1 MNYEAMQQMARILG
15 RKELALALGIPA
27 GKMPAELTAEQRV
40 SLARLVDGRI
50 DDLVRGMLE
59 EAAACDD
66 VVNAGTA
73 ISYLEYR
80 LEDLAEVLNEDQR
93 HLIRSRFEG
102 HVSGWG

>member
-15 RKELALALGIPA
+15 REELALALGIPA
-27 GKMPAELTAEQRV
+27 GRMPTELTAEQRV

-59 EAAACDD
+59 EAVACDD
-66 VVNAGTA
+66 VISSSTA

-80 LEDLAEVLNEDQR
+80 LEYLSEVLSEDQR
-93 HLIRSRFEG
+93 HLIRCRFEG

>member
-1 MNYEAMQQMARILG
+1 MNYEAMQQMARMLG

-59 EAAACDD
+59 EAATCDD
-66 VVNAGTA
+66 VVNADTA
-73 ISYLEYR
+73 ISYLDYR
-80 LEDLAEVLNEDQR
+80 LEDLAEVLSEDQR

>member
-15 RKELALALGIPA
+15 REELALALGVPA

-50 DDLVRGMLE
+50 DDLVRAMLE

-66 VVNAGTA
+66 VVSSGTA

-80 LEDLAEVLNEDQR
+80 LEYLSEVFSEGQR
-93 HLIRSRFEG
+93 DLIRSKFEG